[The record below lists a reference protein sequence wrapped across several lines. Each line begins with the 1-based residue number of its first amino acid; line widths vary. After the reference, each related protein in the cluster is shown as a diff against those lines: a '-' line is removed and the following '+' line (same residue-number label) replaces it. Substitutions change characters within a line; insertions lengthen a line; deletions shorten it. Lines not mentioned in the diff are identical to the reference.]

1 MNTPVQ
7 SVGPTSANA
16 LLGPPTEPP
25 APAPAERRVPRL
37 LANTGWNLTGQL
49 VPLAVGLATLP
60 FLIQAVGLDRYGFLT
75 LVWVLVGYASV
86 FDFGISRVLIR
97 LVAQRLAIGDKT
109 GAHHLAR
116 VGMSFLG
123 FFGLAVAGLFALGS
137 SWLVGNVVKLPPE
150 LQAEALN
157 AMWLLAASIPFVML
171 TTGYS
176 GVLSAYQQFR
186 GQNLLRVVMGVA
198 TYVGPLL
205 VALSLNRLDA
215 LVAFI
220 LLMRGIAT
228 VAHARLARRNCG
240 FQFVPLLPDR
250 ASTRELFSLGG
261 WVWVSNMVSPLLSYL
276 DRLLLGALVP
286 VRMVAFYAT
295 PFDLVSRASALPYSM
310 MSALFP
316 TFATVEHGSVAA
328 RDMMLNSL
336 RQLYVLMLPV
346 VFFLIVMAQPGLQL
360 WLGPEFAERSTLVL
374 QLLALGIFLNTLAQA
389 PATLIQAAG
398 QPRVMALLHLAELP
412 FFIAMLYFFTTWW
425 GIVGTA
431 AAAGLRSGLD
441 GLAVLFLAVRDLP
454 PGSVPW
460 QAALLPIAVALALG
474 LLALWP
480 STAAGAM
487 AVLVVGLLAFAA
499 YAWRGVLTANERQR
513 LLGLLR

>member
-7 SVGPTSANA
+7 IVGPPSASA
-16 LLGPPTEPP
+16 LQGPSAEPCAQATARP
-25 APAPAERRVPRL
+25 RVPRL

-49 VPLAVGLATLP
+49 VPLAAGLAVLP

-97 LVAQRLAIGDKT
+97 VVAQRLAKDDRA
-109 GAHHLAR
+109 GAHHMAR

-123 FFGLAVAGLFALGS
+123 LFGLIVGSLFAAGS
-137 SWLVGNVVKLPPE
+137 SWLVDNVVKLPPE

-186 GQNLLRVVMGVA
+186 GQNLVRAVMGVA
-198 TYVGPLL
+198 SYVGPLL
-205 VALSLNRLDA
+205 VALWLNRLDA

-228 VAHARLARRNCG
+228 LAHAWLVARNCG
-240 FQFVPLLPDR
+240 FRFVPLAPDK
-250 ASTRELFSLGG
+250 ASTHELFSLGG
-261 WVWVSNMVSPLLSYL
+261 WVSVSNIVGPFLSYL

-295 PFDLVSRASALPYSM
+295 PFDLVSRSSALPYSM

-316 TFATVEHGSVAA
+316 AFAAVEHGSEAA
-328 RDMMLNSL
+328 RKLMLDSL

-346 VFFLIVMAQPGLQL
+346 VFFLVVMAQPGLRL
-360 WLGPEFAERSTLVL
+360 WLGSEFAERSTLVL
-374 QLLALGIFLNTLAQA
+374 QLLALGVFLNTLAQA

-398 QPRVMALLHLAELP
+398 APRLMALLHLAELP
-412 FFIAMLYFFTTWW
+412 IFIATLYYFTTWW
-425 GIVGTA
+425 GILGTA
-431 AAAGLRSGLD
+431 LAACLRSGLD
-441 GLAVLFLAVRDLP
+441 ALAVLLLAVRDLP
-454 PGSVPW
+454 AGSMPW
-460 QAALLPIAVALALG
+460 HSALLPTVAALALG
-474 LLALWP
+474 ILALWP
-480 STAAGAM
+480 STGLGAM
-487 AVLVVGLLAFAA
+487 ATLVLGLVSFAA
-499 YAWRGVLTANERQR
+499 YAWRRVLTAAERQR
-513 LLGLLR
+513 LLDILR